1 MKKAF
6 VLFTSY
12 SEQIKMMS
20 NEQCGVLLKAI
31 FAYECGEELPEMDG
45 MVTMA
50 FSFISA
56 QLKRNDEKYAEIS
69 EKRKVA
75 GAKGG
80 RPKKE
85 KQEES
90 SESKESNEKQ
100 MLFLKAK
107 KNTNTNVNEKEKE
120 KVKEKEKRFTRPTLE
135 EVEAYCL
142 ERNNT
147 VDAKAFVDFYES
159 KGWRVGNAPMKD
171 WKACVRTWER
181 RRDTRKATTFNSI
194 EARKYDM
201 TQLEKEL
208 AHAVDYTA

>member
-31 FAYECGEELPEMDG
+31 FAYECVEELPEMDG

-56 QLKRNDEKYAEIS
+56 QLKRDDEKYAEIS

-107 KNTNTNVNEKEKE
+107 KNTNTNVNVKE
-120 KVKEKEKRFTRPTLE
+120 KVKEKEKRFTRPTME
-135 EVEAYCL
+135 EVEAYCR
-142 ERNNT
+142 ERKNS

-159 KGWRVGNAPMKD
+159 KGWKVGSTPMKD
-171 WKACVRTWER
+171 WRACIRTWER
-181 RRDTRKATTFNSI
+181 RRDARRTTEFNNI

-201 TQLEKEL
+201 DELEKEL
-208 AHAVDYTA
+208 AHAVDYTGR